1 MRLCVNCNTELKG
14 PNMLYINHK
23 PRLVKWMKDAGYRSF
38 MPQGCNYYLVNN
50 KKFHRNDWDIKDVLD
65 LGKQYKNC
73 YIYYWAAHRK
83 SSIFSIKNAPDAYRL
98 DNRNSRNDGFTRAD
112 DKGRFKFYIKNP
124 QPYKEG
130 GRFYPSHMHFL
141 IADPRDDTYLE
152 KIGTYNIPNQLSY
165 SNVKKDRESI
175 LINALP
181 SDHHGK
187 LHIPDSYSIAYT
199 TSISDI
205 AKQLTDILRL
215 NYPKVYKR
223 LGNTLS
229 KTELPITIYCYNSRC
244 DAAHQFAKKLYK
256 LSYFNIS
263 LYPGGLKNWFRG
275 KKI

>member
-1 MRLCVNCNTELKG
+1 MRLCVNCNTELKS

-23 PRLVKWMKDAGYRSF
+23 PKLVKWMKDAGYRSF

-50 KKFHRNDWDIKDVLD
+50 KKFHRDDWDITDVLD

-83 SSIFSIKNAPDAYRL
+83 SSVFGIKNANEAYKL
-98 DNRNSRNDGFTRAD
+98 DNKNSRNDGFTKTD
-112 DKGRFKFYIKNP
+112 SNGQFKFYIKNP
-124 QPYKEG
+124 QPYREG
-130 GRFYPSHMHFL
+130 GKFYPSHMHFL
-141 IADPRDDTYLE
+141 IADPRDDTYLN
-152 KIGTYNIPNQLSY
+152 KIGTYNIPNQLGY
-165 SNVKKDRESI
+165 TDVKKDRDSI

-187 LHIPDSYSIAYT
+187 IHIPGSYSIAYT
-199 TSISDI
+199 TDTDKIE
-205 AKQLTDILRL
+205 KQIHDILRL
-215 NYPKVYKR
+215 NYPKVYNR

-229 KTELPITIYCYNSRC
+229 KMELPITIYCYNEYC
-244 DAAHQFAKKLYK
+244 DASHQLAKKLYK

-263 LYPGGLKNWFRG
+263 HYPGGLKNWFKG